1 MLKQLAL
8 KFSNLKALLHL
19 SKNTLIGITL
29 VSLVLVSLISYSL
42 YLNLRVN
49 NFVGQNKEL
58 INKLTQTKKEL
69 DALKNEDQVVKNT
82 KLQAEINNI
91 YKNYKTLSKS
101 YNDIVDLKDQ
111 KAKTE
116 DIDKLFAQTLN
127 LLADKNYSS
136 ASANLTEIQNL
147 ITLKTTQVA
156 KDNTPQLANAVTSN
170 TPPNSGF
177 SRQIVSVDGE
187 NFTVDLIAADL
198 NSTRVIVDTA
208 SSADCGDNCPVLPLS
223 TYVSRS
229 GGYAGI
235 NGSYFCPASYPSC
248 AGKTNSFDL
257 LIMNKDKYYFNSA
270 NNVYSTNPAVI
281 FQSGSIRFVGQASQ
295 WGRDTGVDGV
305 LSNYPLLVS
314 GGNQTYS
321 DGGDPKFLSKGP
333 RNFVANKGN
342 TAYIGIV
349 YNATMGNS
357 AKVLKALGM
366 DNALNLDEGGSSALW
381 YQGYKAGP
389 GRDIPNAIIFVRK

>member
-1 MLKQLAL
+1 MKKLAQ
-8 KFSNLKALLHL
+8 NLSFIKSFTNLPKYLLA
-19 SKNTLIGITL
+19 SFGILIVLLVITL
-29 VSLVLVSLISYSL
+29 SYSL
-42 YLNLRVN
+42 FLNSKIN
-49 NFVGQNKEL
+49 NFKNQSASLSQKLSETSK
-58 INKLTQTKKEL
+58 KLTNLE
-69 DALKNEDQVVKNT
+69 NEDQVVKNK
-82 KLQAEINNI
+82 KLEEEIKNI
-91 YKNYKTLSKS
+91 HTNYKNLISL
-101 YNDIVDLKDQ
+101 YNDIIDLKDQ
-111 KAKTE
+111 KATTN
-116 DIDKLFAQTLN
+116 DLDKEFAQTLDF
-127 LLADKNYSS
+127 LADKNYSS
-136 ASANLTEIQNL
+136 ASAKLITIQNL
-147 ITLKTTQVA
+147 INSKTKEIA
-156 KDNTPQLANAVTSN
+156 KDNTPQVTSSVVSN

-177 SRQIVSVDGE
+177 SRQTVSVDGE

-198 NSTRVIVDTA
+198 NSTKIIVDTA
-208 SSADCGDNCPVLPLS
+208 SSSDCGDNCPVLPLA
-223 TYVSRS
+223 TYVARS

-235 NGSYFCPASYPSC
+235 NGSYFCPASYPNC

-281 FQSGSIRFVGQASQ
+281 FQNGSIRFVGQALQ

-333 RNFVANKGN
+333 RNFVANKGS